1 MIRANVNKILYF
13 LAILSIS
20 FEICVAFLIARV
32 IHYPLFLFLF
42 LLSFFLLIFK
52 LCLNEAR
59 NMYFLIKSSNNEFMM
74 ISLLRGQRISDL

>member
-32 IHYPLFLFLF
+32 IHYPLFLF